1 MNVNETLNEYRGFA
15 LFNDVE
21 DVTLRNKNRGAVLAN
36 IIEDGMNGSKIR
48 HAATADVI
56 GYFSNI
62 PKEDRKIALADMY
75 DELAKRNIKVT
86 DVSMH

>member
-21 DVTLRNKNRGAVLAN
+21 DVELRNKNRGAVLAN

-62 PKEDRKIALADMY
+62 PEECRKETLTAMYAELSKRKI
-75 DELAKRNIKVT
+75 NIT